1 MRQKEEGATNVSIP
15 LNAPYSVQPLI
26 LATELFYWLNRPH
39 TTQAAPPSIL
49 SDTLVS
55 LQEMFDGWKID
66 WPSESSWEK
75 EYDRLKNGIYQGG
88 HSATIRSFW
97 HNLRNHIEEGRLII
111 ERVREHVDQ
120 LCRVVGGEELKVEIL
135 ELYDMSI
142 ATALEVKFFEGKL
155 VQYKNSL
162 DD

>member
-1 MRQKEEGATNVSIP
+1 M
-15 LNAPYSVQPLI
+15 QPLI
-26 LATELFYWLNRPH
+26 LTTELFYWLNRPH
-39 TTQAAPPSIL
+39 ITQAAPLGPSIS

-55 LQEMFDGWKID
+55 LREMFDGWKID

-75 EYDRLKNGIYQGG
+75 EYDVLKNGIYQSG

-142 ATALEVKFFEGKL
+142 ATALEVKFFDGKL
-155 VQYKNSL
+155 VQHKNSL